1 MTDKLEIDV
10 SRRTLEPEPKVQF
23 HLWAVL
29 GFLLILGA
37 ICVGFLNAKQD
48 KAEEKQQVI
57 VSRVVTLETQYV
69 NIIKGLDMLTA
80 TVEKNND
87 KLDAYKNEV
96 RNKKTNVSDL
106 KWK

>member
-1 MTDKLEIDV
+1 MTPK
-10 SRRTLEPEPKVQF
+10 LEPEPKVQF

-37 ICVGFLNAKQD
+37 ICVGFLNARQD
-48 KAEEKQQVI
+48 KADDKQQAV
-57 VSRVVTLETQYV
+57 VSRVVTLEANYD
-69 NIIKGLDMLTA
+69 NIIKGLDKLTA

-87 KLDAYKNEV
+87 KLDTYRNEV
-96 RNKKTNVSDL
+96 KNKKTNMTDL